1 MDMEEDAQPE
11 ILTTLLKHL
20 PSCINTA
27 DMEQI
32 LQDIPVQPPV
42 AVPARTMQE
51 AIAAKDLPPLDVD
64 AQAFTLECH
73 SRPTTCCVR

>member
-1 MDMEEDAQPE
+1 ME
-11 ILTTLLKHL
+11 HL
-20 PSCINTA
+20 
-27 DMEQI
+27 

-64 AQAFTLECH
+64 ASEVIDMWEKGDGLQDNTFVK
-73 SRPTTCCVR
+73 RKV